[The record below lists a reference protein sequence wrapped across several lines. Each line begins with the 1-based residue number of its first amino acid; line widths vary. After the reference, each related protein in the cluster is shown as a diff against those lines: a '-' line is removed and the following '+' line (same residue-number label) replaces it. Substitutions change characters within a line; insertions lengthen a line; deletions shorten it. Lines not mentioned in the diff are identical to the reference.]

1 MLSPPKKPSKY
12 KAFGDLLMSFSAVD
26 VSFCAVDVSFCAVD
40 VSFCA
45 VDVSF
50 CAVVNML
57 ILAVQR
63 RSKM

>member
-45 VDVSF
+45 V
-50 CAVVNML
+50 VNML

>member
-1 MLSPPKKPSKY
+1 MLSPPKKSSKY

-45 VDVSF
+45 V
-50 CAVVNML
+50 VNML

>member
-12 KAFGDLLMSFSAVD
+12 KAFGDLLMSF
-26 VSFCAVDVSFCAVD
+26 CAVDVSFSAVD

>member
-26 VSFCAVDVSFCAVD
+26 VSFCAVDVSF
-40 VSFCA
+40 SA

>member
-1 MLSPPKKPSKY
+1 MLSICYPPQKNPVNT
-12 KAFGDLLMSFSAVD
+12 KAFGDLLMSFS
-26 VSFCAVDVSFCAVD
+26 AVDVSFCAVD

>member
-1 MLSPPKKPSKY
+1 MLSPPKKSSKY

-26 VSFCAVDVSFCAVD
+26 VSFCAVDVSFCAV
-40 VSFCA
+40 
-45 VDVSF
+45 
-50 CAVVNML
+50 VNML

>member
-1 MLSPPKKPSKY
+1 MLSPPKKPSKC
-12 KAFGDLLMSFSAVD
+12 KACGDLLMSFS
-26 VSFCAVDVSFCAVD
+26 AVDVSFCAVD

>member
-26 VSFCAVDVSFCAVD
+26 VSFSAVDVSFSAVD
-40 VSFCA
+40 VSF
-45 VDVSF
+45 S
-50 CAVVNML
+50 AVVDML
-57 ILAVQR
+57 ILVVQR